1 MQNLGRVQL
10 YPVFGEVLLSYPA
23 ADHLVLLL
31 PSFQL
36 QRVVLFK
43 LLVKVDMDSAE
54 DSGPFHNLVLG
65 LAEDDLEGLFVD
77 GVLAHGDEHLEG
89 PGELLPVAEVVG
101 PVFLEVLVESIED
114 GLEVNDLVVV
124 VLCTALHR

>member
-10 YPVFGEVLLSYPA
+10 YPVFGEILLSYPV

-36 QRVVLFK
+36 KGIVLFK
-43 LLVKVDMDSAE
+43 CLVEVNMDSTE
-54 DSGPFHNLVLG
+54 ESGPLDDLVLG
-65 LAEDDLEGLFVD
+65 LAEDDLEGLFID